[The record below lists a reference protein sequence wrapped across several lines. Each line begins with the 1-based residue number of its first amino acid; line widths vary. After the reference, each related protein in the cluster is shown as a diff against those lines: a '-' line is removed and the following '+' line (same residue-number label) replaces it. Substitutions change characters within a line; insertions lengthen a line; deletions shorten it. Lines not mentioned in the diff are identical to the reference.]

1 MSEKKLD
8 QIIELLT
15 DARVDIASMKTD
27 LRHHIKRSDQHEVEL
42 KAQDKKI
49 GKMWIAIAA
58 LAGAGTSSAAPAI
71 FTTLMKLMGA

>member
-42 KAQDKKI
+42 KVQDKKM
-49 GKMWIAIAA
+49 GKLWIAIAA
-58 LAGAGTSSAAPAI
+58 LAGGGVSSAGPSVLSLI
-71 FTTLMKLMGA
+71 TKLI